1 MFLSKDE
8 LQKIG
13 FKSIGDNVLISD
25 KCSIYSPQNIEIGNN
40 VRIDD
45 FCILSAGSGGIVI
58 GNNIHIACYVSMIGS
73 GKITLEDFSQVSS
86 RVVILSSSDDF
97 SGDYL
102 VGPCIQSEFTNV
114 KSAPVKLM
122 KHSVIGTGST
132 ILPNVIIHTGAAV
145 GAMSLVKD
153 DVGEFDIVVGIPAKK
168 VKDRKRKILE
178 IELEFLEKNRNENK

>member
-25 KCSIYSPQNIEIGNN
+25 KCSIYSPKNIEIGNN

-58 GNNIHIACYVSMIGS
+58 GNNVHIACYVSLIGA
-73 GKITLEDFSQVSS
+73 GRIILEDFSQVSS
-86 RVVILSSSDDF
+86 RTAILSSSDDF

-102 VGPCIQSEFTNV
+102 VGPTIPSEFTNV
-114 KSAPVKLM
+114 RSSTVRLM
-122 KHSVIGTGST
+122 KHSVIGTGCT
-132 ILPNVIIHTGAAV
+132 ILPGVTLKEGAAV

-153 DVGEFDIVVGIPAKK
+153 DVEEFEIVVGVPAKK
-168 VKDRKRKILE
+168 VKDRSRKILE
-178 IELEFLEKNRNENK
+178 IEKKYLHENK